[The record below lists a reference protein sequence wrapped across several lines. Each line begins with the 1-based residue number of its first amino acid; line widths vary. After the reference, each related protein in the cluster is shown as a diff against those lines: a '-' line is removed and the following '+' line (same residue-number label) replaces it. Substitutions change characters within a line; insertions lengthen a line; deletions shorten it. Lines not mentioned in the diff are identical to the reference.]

1 VPSATVSFAPTS
13 ATQDAPQFPLPLPIS
28 LCPRSPAV
36 LRAAAEVRHRRPGP
50 PLRHRRHR
58 GVPGTRFEVRNLSRP
73 LQTCVLPSVTFDS
86 SPELFNAAAEPLCRR
101 PPPSG
106 APAPTQTPPEDS
118 PRLPQLPRSLRSPQR
133 PAERPRPS
141 SPASPPPRGR
151 APPPQL
157 AVGEAEAG
165 HPIPAVRPRS
175 GGPVLIRPS
184 LILAVR
190 RRSNG
195 PGPLPP
201 HPALPAGPAC
211 QPVRARS
218 ARWPRLSARPR
229 PLCPLAPPVSRRA
242 RAARPAP
249 PVSRPGRRALARPP
263 ADLILAVRLRSDG
276 RRNPI
281 PLRPRVFL
289 KRPPVFWNLNPP
301 SLVSHS

>member
-1 VPSATVSFAPTS
+1 
-13 ATQDAPQFPLPLPIS
+13 
-28 LCPRSPAV
+28 
-36 LRAAAEVRHRRPGP
+36 
-50 PLRHRRHR
+50 LRHRRHR

-73 LQTCVLPSVTFDS
+73 LRTCVLPSATFDS

-106 APAPTQTPPEDS
+106 APAPTQSPPEDS
-118 PRLPQLPRSLRSPQR
+118 PRLPQPPRPLRSPQR

-151 APPPQL
+151 APLPQL
-157 AVGEAEAG
+157 AVGEAKAG

-175 GGPVLIRPS
+175 GGPALIRPS
-184 LILAVR
+184 PILAVR
-190 RRSNG
+190 RRSSG

-211 QPVRARS
+211 QSP
-218 ARWPRLSARPR
+218 RPR
-229 PLCPLAPPVSRRA
+229 CPLAPPVSRRA

-276 RRNPI
+276 RRSPI

-301 SLVSHS
+301 SLVSLS